1 MEKALE
7 KLDMSMKNLTLDLV
21 KYREDDVRYQQ
32 ILNAIAQQYQACKT
46 LLALSK
52 DDINEPYFFKY
63 TDMGQIETLLT
74 NAGYLEQGKKP
85 ASR

>member
-32 ILNAIAQQYQACKT
+32 TLNAIAQQYQTCKT
-46 LLALSK
+46 LLDLAK

-63 TDMGQIETLLT
+63 TDMGQIETLLS
-74 NAGYLEQGKKP
+74 NAGYLEQPKKP